1 MIANVSVRF
10 WLLLL
15 LAIPLLA
22 AARLQDGAPNRAA
35 VVVRVGDDEVETRC
49 VIFDEETISGQ
60 ELLARSGL
68 DLVLDVSGA
77 GVFVCSVAG
86 EGCPASDCLCQCRG
100 EPCSYWSYWRWQE
113 GEWQYAGLGAAA
125 TQVSDGTVDGW
136 SWGPGSV
143 TSAIAP
149 PPVASFE
156 DVCAAPAVA
165 APAVAPP
172 AAAQTNW
179 LPYALFL
186 LLAALLGASL
196 LLLQRRRVP

>member
-1 MIANVSVRF
+1 MNVSVRF

-15 LAIPLLA
+15 LAMPLLA
-22 AARLQDGAPNRAA
+22 QARLQDGAPNRAA
-35 VVVRVGDDEVETRC
+35 VVVRVGEDEVETRC
-49 VIFDEETISGQ
+49 VTFDEETISGQ

-77 GVFVCSVAG
+77 GVFVCSIAG
-86 EGCPASDCLCQCRG
+86 EGCPAGNCLCQCRG
-100 EPCSYWSYWRWQE
+100 EPCTYWSYWRWQE

-125 TQVSDGTVDGW
+125 TQVSDGAVDGW

-149 PPVASFE
+149 PAVSFE
-156 DVCAAPAVA
+156 DVCAAPSVA
-165 APAVAPP
+165 AST
-172 AAAQTNW
+172 AAAASAPATTNW
-179 LPYALFL
+179 LPYALFV

-196 LLLQRRRVP
+196 LLLQRRRVQ